1 MSARGRKGR
10 DRLERIAA
18 LLLSLA
24 GLAERAAIRSAPV
37 RFIVLW
43 ILRQAETVAAD
54 FVADT
59 TPGMPIWDGQSS
71 PDCSGHT
78 PADALALALSLRL
91 LALAVQAMAADAG
104 RLPNETAIS
113 ACIERIARIVLVTKP
128 AALLTVK
135 LCDTS

>member
-1 MSARGRKGR
+1 MNARARKGR

-24 GLAERAAIRSAPV
+24 GLAERAATRSAPV

-43 ILRQAETVAAD
+43 LLRQAEGVAAD

-59 TPGMPIWDGQSS
+59 TPQIPIWDGQPA
-71 PDCSGHT
+71 PDHSGHT

-91 LALAVQAMAADAG
+91 LALAVQAMATDAT
-104 RLPNETAIS
+104 RLPDEASIS
-113 ACIERIARIVLVTKP
+113 ACLERFARIILALKR
-128 AALLTVK
+128 AAPTAAELR
-135 LCDTS
+135 DTS